1 MSQLTPNWSK
11 AEIVSRDTTTQWL
24 TDSEILNQ
32 TNLVGDTSQ
41 ITMLREYDLVVRTY
55 IEEYLGSAIFSQSW
69 TAWYRLDCTVA
80 APYYLDLPSTP
91 RPVST
96 AVTINTV
103 KAYTAASGLVTLDS
117 SLYTYDSTG
126 NRLVLNSVPTLSTAV
141 ANPVL
146 ITFTLAQSPL
156 ATNPAVLHA
165 GKMLLTHLYNNRD
178 THSEKAQNEVPM
190 GFAALLRPYKPLV
203 M

>member
-1 MSQLTPNWSK
+1 MTDRTPNWSK
-11 AEIVSRDTTTQWL
+11 AEIVSRDTSTQWL

-32 TNLVGDTSQ
+32 LNLVGDTSQ

-55 IEEYLGSAIFSQSW
+55 IEEYLGSAVFAQTW
-69 TAWYRLDCTVA
+69 TGWYRLDST
-80 APYYLDLPSTP
+80 APAPFYLDLPTTP

-126 NRLVLNSVPTLSTAV
+126 NRVVLNSVPALSDTV
-141 ANPVL
+141 ANPVVV
-146 ITFTLAQSPL
+146 TFTLAESPL

-178 THSEKAQNEVPM
+178 THSEKVQNEVPM
-190 GFAALLRPYKPLV
+190 GFSALLRPYKPLV